1 MYVPDPIQPNLV
13 GTMLDT
19 LNSPCVLQPRPDQVV
34 PGSKDIKV
42 FCSESPDE
50 FLSWYAG
57 IRLAMNGQKL
67 YDNYYNAHVKQFRLE
82 DAESNMSQAEE
93 KATLLTG
100 RRLDKQL
107 DKKRE
112 HYIVS

>member
-1 MYVPDPIQPNLV
+1 M
-13 GTMLDT
+13 
-19 LNSPCVLQPRPDQVV
+19 V

-42 FCSESPDE
+42 FCSESADE

-82 DAESNMSQAEE
+82 DAESSVSQAEE
-93 KATLLTG
+93 KAALLTG
-100 RRLDKQL
+100 RRLEKHFE
-107 DKKRE
+107 KKRE
-112 HYIVS
+112 HYIVSRPAAQCK